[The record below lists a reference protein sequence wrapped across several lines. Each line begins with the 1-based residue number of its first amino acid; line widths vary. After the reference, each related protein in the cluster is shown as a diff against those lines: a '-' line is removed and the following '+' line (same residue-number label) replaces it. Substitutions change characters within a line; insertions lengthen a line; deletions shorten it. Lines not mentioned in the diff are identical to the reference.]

1 MNLRIEKENEILE
14 YKPKFFSLFTNKII
28 VWIWDWEFILP
39 LAKEDKVYKNWNRLY
54 TYRRDYQKTL
64 IAK

>member
-1 MNLRIEKENEILE
+1 MQLKIVKDIETLE
-14 YKPKFFSLFTNKII
+14 YEPVYFSLFTNKII

-64 IAK
+64 ITK